1 MGERNVTWERIESR
15 PARTGL
21 GEYIFFLNI
30 EGSVLTENIKET
42 LTAVAEKCLWVKN
55 LGSFNVEKIDNKIK
69 KVVI

>member
-1 MGERNVTWERIESR
+1 MTKIESR

>member
-1 MGERNVTWERIESR
+1 
-15 PARTGL
+15 L